1 MCLRVSLPSGH
12 NGVSSVVW
20 TKATKQ
26 TTARDA
32 SSAHGV
38 PGEAV
43 LRHSVWSVRARAVN
57 LVHRV
62 DRVVVVGPLFVWL
75 FRWLV
80 GWLVGLFANGRTTL
94 FVCLFILLL
103 IGGVLIL
110 YSCAPCPIA
119 ASCQRCAKNRH
130 NCPRTGRRAHANRA
144 APLLE
149 RCASTHTRAC
159 MCERRPLHPNL

>member
-62 DRVVVVGPLFVWL
+62 DRVVVVGPLVVCL

-80 GWLVGLFANGRTTL
+80 VGWWGGGWGESVEWVSKASFHSSSCCSPLSLSLSLYLCFCAV
-94 FVCLFILLL
+94 LLH
-103 IGGVLIL
+103 
-110 YSCAPCPIA
+110 
-119 ASCQRCAKNRH
+119 Q
-130 NCPRTGRRAHANRA
+130 
-144 APLLE
+144 
-149 RCASTHTRAC
+149 HT
-159 MCERRPLHPNL
+159 